1 MELRQLRYFV
11 AVAEEHH
18 FGRAASRLRI
28 ATPSLSQQ
36 IRALERDLHAV
47 LLDRGSHGVA
57 LTPAGEALLQ
67 HARALLT
74 RAQRARDDVRSA
86 TIHPRFLAIRVA
98 TGAEQ
103 VFGPLLRDL
112 LVGAPEL
119 RVSVA
124 TTHGTD
130 AVCAVRD
137 ERADAAVVWG
147 GADGET
153 HLAGATL
160 LKIPVH
166 VALPAAHR
174 LAEGSIV
181 RVGDLADE
189 TLVLFARDLAPGLW
203 DRVVGHL
210 LPGTGPRVGQVL
222 AEPDPLGGPAT
233 MPGAVVAGHAV
244 GVVAPALSRR
254 TGAAGV
260 VVRPLDPPLTLPL
273 DLVWREP
280 ADPALRQ
287 LLTLL
292 LPPVPRRHAVGHAA
306 VTEETATARRGQP

>member
-1 MELRQLRYFV
+1 VELRQLRYFV
-11 AVAEEHH
+11 AVAEERH

-57 LTPAGEALLQ
+57 LTPAGEALLG
-67 HARALLT
+67 HARGLLT

-86 TIHPRFLAIRVA
+86 TGRPRSLAIRVA
-98 TGAEQ
+98 TGAEP
-103 VFGPLLRDL
+103 VFGDLLRDFL
-112 LVGAPEL
+112 TRCPEL
-119 RVSVA
+119 LVSVA
-124 TTHGTD
+124 TTHGVD
-130 AVCAVRD
+130 AVHAVRD

-153 HLAGATL
+153 TLARATL
-160 LKIPVH
+160 REIPVH
-166 VALPAAHR
+166 LALPAGHR
-174 LAEGSIV
+174 LALGGAGAV
-181 RVGDLADE
+181 PVGELADE
-189 TLVLFARDLAPGLW
+189 TLVLFPRDLAPGVW

-210 LPGTGPRVGQVL
+210 LPGTGARHGQVV

-233 MPGAVVAGHAV
+233 MPAAVVAGHAI
-244 GVVAPALSRR
+244 GVVAPALRRR
-254 TGAAGV
+254 TGVAGI

-273 DLVWREP
+273 ELVWREP

-287 LLTLL
+287 LLTLAGT
-292 LPPVPRRHAVGHAA
+292 PEP
-306 VTEETATARRGQP
+306 

>member
-47 LLDRGSHGVA
+47 LLDRGSRGVA

-86 TIHPRFLAIRVA
+86 TVCPRFLSIRVA
-98 TGAEQ
+98 TGAER
-103 VFGPLLRDL
+103 VFGELLRDF
-112 LVGAPEL
+112 LVRSPEL
-119 RVSVA
+119 RVNVA

-130 AVCAVRD
+130 ALHAVRD
-137 ERADAAVVWG
+137 ERADAAVVWA

-160 LKIPVH
+160 REVPVH
-166 VALPAAHR
+166 VALPAGHR
-174 LAEGSIV
+174 LAQGRTVS
-181 RVGDLADE
+181 VGDLADE
-189 TLVLFARDLAPGLW
+189 TFVLFPRDLAPGVW
-203 DRVVGHL
+203 DHVVGHL
-210 LPGTGPRVGQVL
+210 LPGHGPRPGQVQ

-233 MPGAVVAGHAV
+233 MPAAVVAGHAV
-244 GVVAPALSRR
+244 GVVAPVLGRR
-254 TGAAGV
+254 TGGV
-260 VVRPLDPPLTLPL
+260 GIVVRPLDPALMLSL

-280 ADPALRQ
+280 ADPALQQ

-292 LPPVPRRHAVGHAA
+292 
-306 VTEETATARRGQP
+306 